1 MITKERKLELDIKI
15 NTGSVVVKDNNKLEF
30 TDCDDF
36 TIEELEYV
44 INEAKS
50 FIKYKESTKILSEI
64 IFPKSN
70 ILSHDVTDYTGK

>member
-1 MITKERKLELDIKI
+1 MERNLELDIKV
-15 NTGSVVVKDNNKLEF
+15 NNGSVVVRNNNKLEF

-50 FIKYKESTKILSEI
+50 FIKYKESTKLSVESI
-64 IFPKSN
+64 NLKTE
-70 ILSHDVTDYTGK
+70 SHKHIKLPMKV